1 MVSPE
6 AMRVALKLVLATV
19 LGTLAVLVIFG
30 WLRARREIE
39 LFDSDMRRDHLL
51 VGTTLAVCV
60 ADEWAAAGQDRAMQ
74 LVKEADEE
82 RPHMR
87 LGFVHPDGTQSDVA
101 PGRASRHEVVDRLE
115 HFITTELDEP
125 DEEFLVT
132 RVPVHGR
139 RGELLGAVEI
149 AERLG
154 IRQEFL
160 RSNLVGTLA
169 ATLAMVG
176 FSGCVVLL
184 MGVWLVGRPLNLL
197 AAKAK
202 RIGEGDLSGP
212 LSLVQRDEIGQLG
225 AEVNAMCERLAEA
238 NARSQAETTAR
249 INAMEQLRH
258 ADRLITVGRL
268 AAGIAHELG
277 TPLNVIG
284 GRVKMLRRG
293 NVEPEVAGE
302 YLAAVAEQAERMT
315 GIIRQLLDFAGRRE
329 PRPAPTDLHAIARA
343 TARMVEPIAR
353 KHNVAVSIS
362 SEGKAM
368 AIGDAVQLEQVLSN
382 LVVNGIHAC
391 GSGGRVEIACGTETA
406 SEPNPG
412 DPDTGARRAYLRV
425 TDDGHGMD
433 EQTKARI
440 FEPFF
445 TTKDV
450 GQGTGLGLSVAHGI
464 VLENGGSIAVSSQ
477 AGQGSTFSVFLPAVA
492 S

>member
-1 MVSPE
+1 
-6 AMRVALKLVLATV
+6 MRVALKLVLATV
-19 LGTLAVLVIFG
+19 LGTLAVLIIFG
-30 WLRARREIE
+30 WVRAQREVE

-60 ADEWAAAGQDRAMQ
+60 ADEWMAAGQDRAMQ
-74 LVKEADEE
+74 LVKQADEE

-101 PGRASRHEVVDRLE
+101 PGRAVRHEVVNHLE
-115 HFITTELDEP
+115 HFVTTEVDEP

-139 RGELLGAVEI
+139 GGELLGAVEI

-154 IRQEFL
+154 IRSEFI
-160 RSNLVGTLA
+160 RSNIFGTLA

-197 AAKAK
+197 AAKAQ
-202 RIGEGDLSGP
+202 RIGQGDLSGP
-212 LSLVQRDEIGQLG
+212 LSFQQRDEIGQLG
-225 AEVNAMCERLAEA
+225 HEVNAMCERLSEA
-238 NARSQAETTAR
+238 NARSEAETTAR
-249 INAMEQLRH
+249 INAIEQLRH

-277 TPLNVIG
+277 TPLNVIA

-293 NVEPEVAGE
+293 NVEPEVGSE
-302 YLAAVAEQAERMT
+302 YLSVVAEQAERMT
-315 GIIRQLLDFAGRRE
+315 GIIHQLLDFAGRRE
-329 PRPAPTDLHAIARA
+329 PRAVATDLHVIARAIARL
-343 TARMVEPIAR
+343 VDPIAR
-353 KHNVAVSIS
+353 KHQVEVAIT
-362 SEGKAM
+362 SEGNAM
-368 AIGDAVQLEQVLSN
+368 AIGDPVQLEQVLSN

-391 GSGGRVEIACGTETA
+391 QNGGKVEIACGTETA
-406 SEPNPG
+406 LADDPTPG
-412 DPDTGARRAYLRV
+412 AQRAYLRV
-425 TDDGHGMD
+425 SDDGHGMD

-464 VLENGGSIAVSSQ
+464 VLENGGSISVTSH
-477 AGQGSTFSVFLPAVA
+477 AGQGSSFFVFLPAVA
-492 S
+492 P

>member
-139 RGELLGAVEI
+139 HRELLGAVEI

-184 MGVWLVGRPLNLL
+184 MGVWLVGRPLNML

-225 AEVNAMCERLAEA
+225 TEVNAMCERLAEA
-238 NARSQAETTAR
+238 NARSQAETSAR

-284 GRVKMLRRG
+284 GGGRASRAHDRHHPPAARLRRTSRAPRG
-293 NVEPEVAGE
+293 TDGPACDRPRHRAHGRAHRTQAQRRGVDQLRRQGHGDRRCRAARAGVVEPGGE
-302 YLAAVAEQAERMT
+302 RH
-315 GIIRQLLDFAGRRE
+315 
-329 PRPAPTDLHAIARA
+329 PRL
-343 TARMVEPIAR
+343 
-353 KHNVAVSIS
+353 
-362 SEGKAM
+362 
-368 AIGDAVQLEQVLSN
+368 
-382 LVVNGIHAC
+382 
-391 GSGGRVEIACGTETA
+391 
-406 SEPNPG
+406 
-412 DPDTGARRAYLRV
+412 
-425 TDDGHGMD
+425 
-433 EQTKARI
+433 
-440 FEPFF
+440 
-445 TTKDV
+445 
-450 GQGTGLGLSVAHGI
+450 
-464 VLENGGSIAVSSQ
+464 
-477 AGQGSTFSVFLPAVA
+477 
-492 S
+492 

>member
-1 MVSPE
+1 
-6 AMRVALKLVLATV
+6 MRVALKLVLATV
-19 LGTLAVLVIFG
+19 LGTLAVLIIFG
-30 WLRARREIE
+30 WVRAEREVE

-60 ADEWAAAGQDRAMQ
+60 ADEWANAGEDRALQ
-74 LVKEADEE
+74 LVKQADEE

-101 PGRASRHEVVDRLE
+101 PGRAVRHGVVDHLE
-115 HFITTELDEP
+115 HFVTTEVDEP

-139 RGELLGAVEI
+139 NGGVLGAVEI
-149 AERLG
+149 AERLEARNEY
-154 IRQEFL
+154 IRQ
-160 RSNLVGTLA
+160 NIVGTLA

-176 FSGCVVLL
+176 FSGFVVLV
-184 MGVWLVGRPLNLL
+184 MGVWLVGRPLNML

-202 RIGEGDLSGP
+202 RIGQGDLSGV
-212 LSLVQRDEIGQLG
+212 LSFRQRDEIGQLG
-225 AEVNAMCERLAEA
+225 SEVNAMCERLAEA
-238 NARSQAETTAR
+238 NARSEAETTAR
-249 INAMEQLRH
+249 IDAMEQLRH

-277 TPLNVIG
+277 TPLNVIA

-293 NVEPEVAGE
+293 NVESDAAGE
-302 YLAAVAEQAERMT
+302 YLTAVAEQAERMT
-315 GIIRQLLDFAGRRE
+315 VIIRQLLDFAGRRE
-329 PRPAPTDLHAIARA
+329 PRVAATDLLVIARAIARL
-343 TARMVEPIAR
+343 VEPIAR
-353 KHNVAVSIS
+353 KHNVEVGIS
-362 SEGKAM
+362 SEGKAL
-368 AIGDAVQLEQVLSN
+368 ALGDPVQLEQVLSN

-391 GSGGRVEIACGTETA
+391 DSGGKVQISCGTEPA
-406 SEPNPG
+406 SDASDAERE
-412 DPDTGARRAYLRV
+412 ASAKRAYLRV

-445 TTKDV
+445 TTKDI

-464 VLENGGSIAVSSQ
+464 VLENGGSISVTSQ
-477 AGQGSTFSVFLPAVA
+477 AGIGSTFSVFLPAVA
-492 S
+492 T

>member
-1 MVSPE
+1 
-6 AMRVALKLVLATV
+6 MRVALKLVLATV
-19 LGTLAVLVIFG
+19 LGTLVVLFIFG
-30 WLRARREIE
+30 WVRARREVE
-39 LFDSDMRRDHLL
+39 LFDADMRRDHLL

-60 ADEWAAAGQDRAMQ
+60 ADEWINAGPDRALQ
-74 LVKEADEE
+74 LVKQADEE

-101 PGRASRHEVVDRLE
+101 PGRAVRHGVVDHLE
-115 HFITTELDEP
+115 HFVTTEVDDP
-125 DEEFLVT
+125 GEEFLVT

-154 IRQEFL
+154 IRAEYI
-160 RSNLVGTLA
+160 RSNVVSTLA

-197 AAKAK
+197 AAKAQ
-202 RIGEGDLSGP
+202 RIGQGDLSGP
-212 LSLVQRDEIGQLG
+212 LSFQQRDEIGQL
-225 AEVNAMCERLAEA
+225 ASEVNAMCERLAEA
-238 NARSQAETTAR
+238 NARTEAETTAR
-249 INAMEQLRH
+249 IDAIEQLRH

-277 TPLNVIG
+277 TPLNVIA
-284 GRVKMLRRG
+284 GRIKMLRRG
-293 NVEPEVAGE
+293 NVEAEAAGE
-302 YLAAVAEQAERMT
+302 YLTAVAEQAERMT
-315 GIIRQLLDFAGRRE
+315 AIIRQLLDFAGRRE
-329 PRPAPTDLHAIARA
+329 PRPAATDLHVIARAIARL
-343 TARMVEPIAR
+343 VEPIAR
-353 KHNVAVSIS
+353 KHNVEVAIASDGI
-362 SEGKAM
+362 AM
-368 AIGDAVQLEQVLSN
+368 ALGDPVQLEQVLSN

-391 GSGGRVEIACGTETA
+391 QSGGKVQIACGTETA
-406 SEPNPG
+406 SAA
-412 DPDTGARRAYLRV
+412 DSAASAKRAYLRV
-425 TDDGHGMD
+425 SDDGHGMD

-464 VLENGGSIAVSSQ
+464 VLENGGSISVSSQ
-477 AGQGSTFSVFLPAVA
+477 AGLGSTFSVFLPAVA
-492 S
+492 T

>member
-1 MVSPE
+1 
-6 AMRVALKLVLATV
+6 MRVALKLVLATV

-30 WLRARREIE
+30 WVRARGEIE

-60 ADEWAAAGQDRAMQ
+60 ADEWLNAGQDRALQ
-74 LVKEADEE
+74 LVKQADEE

-101 PGRASRHEVVDRLE
+101 PGRTVKHQVVDHLE
-115 HFITTELDEP
+115 HFVTTEVDEP
-125 DEEFLVT
+125 NEEFLVT

-139 RGELLGAVEI
+139 KGEVLGAVEI
-149 AERLG
+149 AERLS
-154 IRQEFL
+154 IRGEYI
-160 RSNLVGTLA
+160 RSNVVGTLA

-176 FSGCVVLL
+176 FSGVVVLV
-184 MGVWLVGRPLNLL
+184 MGVWLVGRPLNML

-202 RIGEGDLSGP
+202 RIGQGDLSGP
-212 LSLVQRDEIGQLG
+212 LSLQQRDEIGQLG
-225 AEVNAMCERLAEA
+225 HEVNAMCERLSEA
-238 NARSQAETTAR
+238 NARSEAETTAR
-249 INAMEQLRH
+249 IDALDQLRH

-277 TPLNVIG
+277 TPLNVIA

-293 NVEPEVAGE
+293 NVDPEVANE

-315 GIIRQLLDFAGRRE
+315 MIIRQLLDFAGRRE
-329 PRPAPTDLHAIARA
+329 PRPAATDLQVIARA
-343 TARMVEPIAR
+343 ITRLVEPIAR
-353 KHNVAVSIS
+353 KHNVEVVLK
-362 SEGKAM
+362 SEGSAM
-368 AIGDAVQLEQVLSN
+368 AVGDPVQLEQVLSN

-391 GSGGRVEIACGTETA
+391 QDGGKVEISCGTEPA
-406 SEPNPG
+406 SEETTAG
-412 DPDTGARRAYLRV
+412 SKRAFLRV

-433 EQTKARI
+433 ETTKARI

-445 TTKDV
+445 TTKDI

-464 VLENGGSIAVSSQ
+464 VLENGGSISVVSQ
-477 AGQGSTFSVFLPAVA
+477 AGQGSTFSVFLPTVA

>member
-1 MVSPE
+1 
-6 AMRVALKLVLATV
+6 MRVALKLVLATV
-19 LGTLAVLVIFG
+19 LGTLAVLIIFG
-30 WLRARREIE
+30 WVRARREVE
-39 LFDSDMRRDHLL
+39 LFDNDMRRDHLL

-60 ADEWAAAGQDRAMQ
+60 ADEWMNVGVDRALQ
-74 LVKEADEE
+74 LVKQADEE

-101 PGRASRHEVVDRLE
+101 PGRTERHQVVDHLE
-115 HFITTELDEP
+115 HFVTIEP
-125 DEEFLVT
+125 DDPDGFLVT
-132 RVPVHGR
+132 RVPVHDRDGKI
-139 RGELLGAVEI
+139 LGAVEI

-154 IRQEFL
+154 IRNEYIRQ
-160 RSNLVGTLA
+160 NVVGTLA

-176 FSGCVVLL
+176 FSGFVVLV
-184 MGVWLVGRPLNLL
+184 MGVWLVGRPLNML
-197 AAKAK
+197 AAKAQ
-202 RIGEGDLSGP
+202 RIGQGDLSGP
-212 LSLVQRDEIGQLG
+212 LSFRQRDEIAQL
-225 AEVNAMCERLAEA
+225 AQEVNAMCERLAEA
-238 NARSQAETTAR
+238 HARTEAETTAR
-249 INAMEQLRH
+249 IAAIEQLRH

-277 TPLNVIG
+277 TPLNVIA

-293 NVEPEVAGE
+293 TVEPDVGNE

-315 GIIRQLLDFAGRRE
+315 AIIRQLLDFAGRRE

-343 TARMVEPIAR
+343 TARLVEPIAR
-353 KHNVAVSIS
+353 KHNVEVAIA
-362 SEGKAM
+362 SEGSAL
-368 AIGDAVQLEQVLSN
+368 ALGDPVQLEQVLSN

-391 GSGGRVEIACGTETA
+391 QSGGTVEIACGTEPA
-406 SEPNPG
+406 SSG
-412 DPDTGARRAYLRV
+412 DSAQPSARRAYLRV

-433 EQTKARI
+433 DQTRARI

-464 VLENGGSIAVSSQ
+464 VLENGGSITVSSQ
-477 AGQGSTFSVFLPAVA
+477 AGRGSTFSVFLPAVA

>member
-1 MVSPE
+1 
-6 AMRVALKLVLATV
+6 MRVALKLVLATV
-19 LGTLAVLVIFG
+19 LGTLAVLIIFG
-30 WLRARREIE
+30 WLRARNEIE

-74 LVKEADEE
+74 LVKQADEE

-87 LGFVHPDGTQSDVA
+87 LGFVYPDGTQSDVV
-101 PGRASRHEVVDRLE
+101 PGRTVKHVVVNHLE
-115 HFITTELDEP
+115 HFVTTDPEEP
-125 DEEFLVT
+125 TEEFLVT
-132 RVPVHGR
+132 RVPVHDA
-139 RGELLGAVEI
+139 RGAVLGAVEI

-154 IRQEFL
+154 IRSEFI
-160 RSNLVGTLA
+160 RSNIVGTLA

-176 FSGCVVLL
+176 FSGVVVLF

-197 AAKAK
+197 AAKAQ
-202 RIGEGDLSGP
+202 RIGQGDLSGP
-212 LSLVQRDEIGQLG
+212 LSFQQRDEIGQLG
-225 AEVNAMCERLAEA
+225 HEVNAMCERLAEA
-238 NARSQAETTAR
+238 NARSAAETTAR
-249 INAMEQLRH
+249 IDAMEQLRH

-277 TPLNVIG
+277 TPLNVIA

-293 NVEPEVAGE
+293 NVEPDVAGE

-315 GIIRQLLDFAGRRE
+315 VIIRQLLDFAGRRE
-329 PRPAPTDLHAIARA
+329 PRPAPTDLHKIARAIARL
-343 TARMVEPIAR
+343 VEPIAR
-353 KHNVAVSIS
+353 KHQVEVSIV
-362 SEGKAM
+362 SEGDAM
-368 AIGDAVQLEQVLSN
+368 ALGDPVQLEQVLSN

-391 GSGGRVEIACGTETA
+391 KSGGKVQITCGTEPA
-406 SEPNPG
+406 SAS
-412 DPDTGARRAYLRV
+412 DPAGRRAYLRV
-425 TDDGHGMD
+425 TDDGHGMN

-464 VLENGGSIAVSSQ
+464 VLENGGSITVTSQ
-477 AGQGSTFSVFLPAVA
+477 AGEGSTFSVFLPAV
-492 S
+492 SS

>member
-1 MVSPE
+1 MVSPSKI
-6 AMRVALKLVLATV
+6 MRVALKLVLATV

-30 WLRARREIE
+30 WVRARGEIE

-60 ADEWAAAGQDRAMQ
+60 ADEWMNAGQDRALQ
-74 LVKEADEE
+74 LVKQADEE

-101 PGRASRHEVVDRLE
+101 PGRAVKHQVVDHLE
-115 HFITTELDEP
+115 HFVTTEVDEP
-125 DEEFLVT
+125 DEDFLVT

-139 RGELLGAVEI
+139 KGEVLGAVEI

-154 IRQEFL
+154 IRSEYI
-160 RSNLVGTLA
+160 RSNVVGTLA

-176 FSGCVVLL
+176 FSGVVVLV
-184 MGVWLVGRPLNLL
+184 MGVWLVGRPLNML

-202 RIGEGDLSGP
+202 RIGQGDLSGP
-212 LSLVQRDEIGQLG
+212 LSLQQRDEIGQLG
-225 AEVNAMCERLAEA
+225 HEVNAMCERLSEA
-238 NARSQAETTAR
+238 NARSRAETTAR
-249 INAMEQLRH
+249 IEALDQLRH

-277 TPLNVIG
+277 TPLNVIA

-293 NVEPEVAGE
+293 NVEPDATSE
-302 YLAAVAEQAERMT
+302 YLAAVAEQADRMT
-315 GIIRQLLDFAGRRE
+315 MIIRQLLDFAGRRE
-329 PRPAPTDLHAIARA
+329 PRPAATDLQLIARAIARL
-343 TARMVEPIAR
+343 VEPIAR
-353 KHNVAVSIS
+353 KHNVEVALK
-362 SEGKAM
+362 SEGSAM
-368 AIGDAVQLEQVLSN
+368 AVGDPVQLEQVLSN

-391 GSGGRVEIACGTETA
+391 QSGGKVEISCGTEPA
-406 SEPNPG
+406 SEEAPA
-412 DPDTGARRAYLRV
+412 GAKRAYLRV

-433 EQTKARI
+433 ETTKARI

-445 TTKDV
+445 TTKDI

-464 VLENGGSIAVSSQ
+464 VLENGGSISVVSQ
-477 AGQGSTFSVFLPAVA
+477 AGHGSTFSVFLPAVA

>member
-1 MVSPE
+1 
-6 AMRVALKLVLATV
+6 MRVALKLVLATV
-19 LGTLAVLVIFG
+19 LGTLAVLIIFG
-30 WLRARREIE
+30 WVRARREVE

-60 ADEWAAAGQDRAMQ
+60 ADEWLHVGKDRALQ
-74 LVKEADEE
+74 LVKQADAE

-87 LGFVHPDGTQSDVA
+87 LGFVHPDGRQNEVA
-101 PGRASRHEVVDRLE
+101 PGRTLNRQVVDHLE
-115 HFITTELDEP
+115 HFITTEVDEP

-132 RVPVHGR
+132 RVPVHAGS
-139 RGELLGAVEI
+139 GEVLGAVEI

-154 IRQEFL
+154 IRNEFI
-160 RSNLVGTLA
+160 RANVVGTLA

-176 FSGCVVLL
+176 FSGVVVLF

-197 AAKAK
+197 AAKAQ
-202 RIGEGDLSGP
+202 RIGQGDLSGP
-212 LSLVQRDEIGQLG
+212 LSFQQRDEIGELG
-225 AEVNAMCERLAEA
+225 HEVNAMCERLSEA
-238 NARSQAETTAR
+238 NSRSVAETTAR
-249 INAMEQLRH
+249 IDAIEQLRH

-277 TPLNVIG
+277 TPLNVIA

-293 NVEPEVAGE
+293 NVEPEASSE

-315 GIIRQLLDFAGRRE
+315 TIIRQLLDFAGRRE
-329 PRPAPTDLHAIARA
+329 PRPAATDLHVIARAIARL
-343 TARMVEPIAR
+343 VEPIAR
-353 KHNVAVSIS
+353 KHNVSVVVRA
-362 SEGKAM
+362 EGDAM
-368 AIGDAVQLEQVLSN
+368 ALGDPVQLEQVLSN
-382 LVVNGIHAC
+382 VVVNGIHAC
-391 GSGGRVEIACGTETA
+391 KSGGRVEIACGTEPA
-406 SEPNPG
+406 SAEAQA
-412 DPDTGARRAYLRV
+412 GAQRAYLRV

-433 EQTKARI
+433 ESTKARI

-464 VLENGGSIAVSSQ
+464 VLENGGSISVTSQ
-477 AGQGSTFSVFLPAVA
+477 VGQGSTFLVLVPAVG

>member
-1 MVSPE
+1 
-6 AMRVALKLVLATV
+6 MRVALKLVLATV

-60 ADEWAAAGQDRAMQ
+60 ADEWAAVGRERAMQ

-125 DEEFLVT
+125 EEEFLVT
-132 RVPVHGR
+132 RVPVHGPH
-139 RGELLGAVEI
+139 GELLGAVEI

-184 MGVWLVGRPLNLL
+184 MGVWLVGRPLNML

-238 NARSQAETTAR
+238 NARSQAETSAR

-353 KHNVAVSIS
+353 KHNVQVSIS

-391 GSGGRVEIACGTETA
+391 DRGGKVEIACGTETA
-406 SEPNPG
+406 LVASSG

-464 VLENGGSIAVSSQ
+464 VLENGGSIAVSSE